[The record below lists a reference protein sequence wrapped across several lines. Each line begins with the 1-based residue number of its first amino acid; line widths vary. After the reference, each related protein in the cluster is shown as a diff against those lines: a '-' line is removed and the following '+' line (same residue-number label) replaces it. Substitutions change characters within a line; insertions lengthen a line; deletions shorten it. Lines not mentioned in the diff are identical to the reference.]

1 MNFIIQEN
9 LTLDIEH
16 PISFCQDLQNNL
28 EALIVHNYCNKF
40 INNRFYVKV
49 LEIVGNTDV
58 FIQCNNSGMGSIT
71 CIVKFQCILYTQYAV
86 LFDLD
91 VISTEINKNITIHKC
106 TSSRYPRITFMAPN
120 NEKINNTIPIGKIM
134 SIGINKASENI
145 IIFDIINSIDPILL
159 PYDFSEELKNSKIND
174 ELLLKLNKSSSFNK
188 LFSDDIEDGNDF
200 IYIKG
205 TIRKGSSKQLY
216 QNLINI
222 SDKELCWNTLENLIY
237 NFANY

>member
-16 PISFCQDLQNNL
+16 PINFCQDLQNNL
-28 EALIVHNYCNKF
+28 ETLIIRNYCNKF

-106 TSSRYPRITFMAPN
+106 TSSRYPGITFMAPN
-120 NEKINNTIPIGKIM
+120 TEKINNTIPMGKIM

-159 PYDFSEELKNSKIND
+159 SYDFSEELKNSKIND
-174 ELLLKLNKSSSFNK
+174 ELLSKLNKSSSFNK

-222 SDKELCWNTLENLIY
+222 SDKELCWTTLENLIY
-237 NFANY
+237 NFVNY